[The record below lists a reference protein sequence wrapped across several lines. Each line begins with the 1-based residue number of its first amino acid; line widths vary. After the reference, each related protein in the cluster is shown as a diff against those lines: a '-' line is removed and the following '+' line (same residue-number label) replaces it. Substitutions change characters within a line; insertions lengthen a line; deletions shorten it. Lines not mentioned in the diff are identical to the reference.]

1 MEIRVI
7 RNTHAAALDNA
18 IDYQLLK
25 LRMIA
30 ALLDAQKMNDVNKR
44 GQLVLNCE
52 EEQKKRESNET
63 RKRNKILTQV

>member
-30 ALLDAQKMNDVNKR
+30 ALLDPQKMNDVNKR

-52 EEQKKRESNET
+52 QEQKKENQMRRGNAT
-63 RKRNKILTQV
+63 KY

>member
-30 ALLDAQKMNDVNKR
+30 ALLEAQKMNDVNKR

-52 EEQKKRESNET
+52 EEQKK
-63 RKRNKILTQV
+63 KRIK